1 MTASTTTIDPIAQT
15 QAADTAEAAAM
26 PTAEEA
32 RTAALVHATA
42 TQSLTGSDIERIHA
56 DYVMQSWHKQGGK
69 TTAIARA
76 QGIYFWDYDGNRYT
90 DMSSLLVCSNLG
102 HELPEITDAIKR
114 QADVMC
120 FMSPAYATDPKSR
133 LARMLVEVAGADH
146 FQRVFFTNGGA
157 DSNENAIKMARMV
170 TGRPKIF
177 SCYRSYHGST
187 IGASNASGD
196 WRRFA
201 TEIGGS
207 APGFVHFMNPNMYED
222 GYTRGVDDAKATAEY
237 LHRLD
242 QQLQYEG
249 PDTVAAIIME
259 SIVGANG
266 VILPPEGYMEGVRAL
281 CDKYGILM
289 ICDEVMAGFAR
300 TGKMFAWQNFG
311 IVPDMI
317 TFAKGVTCGYVP
329 LGGVIVSKAISEYFT
344 DHVLQC
350 GLTYSGHTL
359 ACAAGVAA
367 VDYYLDHDIPAHV
380 RQMEGVLKPF
390 LESMQRKH
398 KCVGEARCIGLFA
411 ALTIVK
417 NKSTRE
423 LMAPYHD
430 AHSVMPSIMAEL
442 MKRGLATFG
451 RETNINI
458 CPPLIITREQLEQ
471 ELPKLDEVLT
481 WVDETYC
488 D

>member
-1 MTASTTTIDPIAQT
+1 M
-15 QAADTAEAAAM
+15 
-26 PTAEEA
+26 EE
-32 RTAALVHATA
+32 
-42 TQSLTGSDIERIHA
+42 LTGEGVATLHRE
-56 DYVMQSWHKQGGK
+56 YVMQSWHKQGGPVK
-69 TTAIARA
+69 PVKKAE
-76 QGIYFWDYDGNRYT
+76 GIYFWDYDGKRYT

-102 HELPEITDAIKR
+102 HELPEIVDAIKN
-114 QADVMC
+114 QADTMC
-120 FMSPAYATDPKSR
+120 FMAPAYASEPKSK
-133 LARMLVEVAGADH
+133 LAKMLVDVAGAD
-146 FQRVFFTNGGA
+146 FYQRVFFTNGGA

-222 GYTRGVDDAKATAEY
+222 GYTRGVDDAAVTADY

-242 QQLQYEG
+242 EQLQYEG

-289 ICDEVMAGFAR
+289 ICDEVMAGFGR
-300 TGKMFAWQNFG
+300 TGKMFAWQNFDMK
-311 IVPDMI
+311 PDMI

-329 LGGVIVSKAISEYFT
+329 LGGVIVSKRISDYFT
-344 DHVLQC
+344 DNVLQC

-367 VDYYLDHDIPAHV
+367 VSYYLDHDICAHV
-380 RQMEGVLKPF
+380 KQMEGILKPF
-390 LESMQRKH
+390 LESMVDKH

-417 NKSTRE
+417 NKETRK
-423 LMAPYHD
+423 LMAPYHCPN
-430 AHSVMPSIMAEL
+430 SVMPQIMGRL
-442 MKRGLATFG
+442 MDLGFSTFG

-458 CPPLIITREQLEQ
+458 CPPLIITAEQLEE

-481 WVDETYC
+481 WVDENLC

>member
-1 MTASTTTIDPIAQT
+1 MTTLTDIALDASAPINQD
-15 QAADTAEAAAM
+15 ADYATDSAAAQSAVE
-26 PTAEEA
+26 TAHASLSGSQIEA
-32 RTAALVHATA
+32 MHR
-42 TQSLTGSDIERIHA
+42 E
-56 DYVMQSWHKQGGK
+56 YVMQSWHKQGEPV
-69 TTAIARA
+69 TAISHA
-76 QGIYFWDYDGNRYT
+76 QGIYFWDYAGNRYT

-102 HELPEITDAIKR
+102 HELPQITDAIKR

-133 LARMLVEVAGADH
+133 LAKMLVDIAGADH

-222 GYTRGVDDAKATAEY
+222 GYVRGVDDARATAEY

-242 QQLQYEG
+242 EQLQYEG
-249 PDTVAAIIME
+249 PDSVAAILME

-281 CDKYGILM
+281 CDKYGILL

-300 TGKMFAWQNFG
+300 TGTMFAWQNFDM
-311 IVPDMI
+311 VPDMI

-329 LGGVIVSKAISEYFT
+329 LGGVIVSRAISEYFT

-367 VDYYLDHDIPAHV
+367 VSYYLEHDIPGHV
-380 RQMEGVLKPF
+380 KQMEAVLKPF
-390 LESMQRKH
+390 LEEMAAKH
-398 KCVGEARCIGLFA
+398 KCVGEARCIGLFS

-417 NKSTRE
+417 NKANRT

-430 AHSVMPSIMAEL
+430 AHSVMPSIMAQL
-442 MKRGLATFG
+442 MKRGFATFG
-451 RETNINI
+451 RESNINI
-458 CPPLIITREQLEQ
+458 CPPLTITAQQLEE